1 MCLPGPHVG
10 RRGSNAMTNPDGTTE
25 ATAEPKPE
33 VSDDGSKTDEGA
45 KKSPDQD
52 STKSESEDMSIGSP
66 AKIPALAPAA
76 SVAVETSTEGGDGA
90 VASAKAEENLVE
102 FKVVFNKK
110 KYEICFDINKD
121 VAALKAHLQ
130 PIIEIPPAMMKVMI
144 KGLAKDKDTLAKLGV
159 NKTSKVMVIGSSLS
173 DVLQVSTVPPKS
185 DLKKKEEDESKEA
198 KESSE
203 SQKTKQHKKVL
214 EKGKPEDA
222 MPGVRGRQ
230 EPLPST
236 PISGMLN
243 KLGAKV
249 RLTFKHDVEQVWIG
263 TKDRTQ
269 KLPLNSIR
277 QVVSEPIEGHPEYH
291 IVALQLGS
299 TEASRYWIYWVP
311 AQFVESIKDVV
322 LGKWSYH

>member
-1 MCLPGPHVG
+1 
-10 RRGSNAMTNPDGTTE
+10 MTNPDETTE
-25 ATAEPKPE
+25 ATA
-33 VSDDGSKTDEGA
+33 GSKAELTDAKIDEVAA
-45 KKSPDQD
+45 KKSPNHQD
-52 STKSESEDMSIGSP
+52 KSEDMSIGSP
-66 AKIPALAPAA
+66 AKIPALDPEAGAPVETGGAESGSSEAAPA
-76 SVAVETSTEGGDGA
+76 SD
-90 VASAKAEENLVE
+90 KAEENLVE

-144 KGLAKDKDTLAKLGV
+144 KGLAKDKDILAQLGV
-159 NKTSKVMVIGSSLS
+159 NKTSKVMVVGSSLS
-173 DVLQVSTVPPKS
+173 DVLQVSTVPTKT
-185 DLKKKEEDESKEA
+185 DLKKKEEEDTKEA

-214 EKGKPEDA
+214 EKGKPEDV
-222 MPGVRGRQ
+222 MPGLRGRQ

-243 KLGAKV
+243 KQGAKV

>member
-1 MCLPGPHVG
+1 
-10 RRGSNAMTNPDGTTE
+10 MTNPEEGSDSAAPKTNQVQEKEKIDETGVSKDG
-25 ATAEPKPE
+25 
-33 VSDDGSKTDEGA
+33 DA
-45 KKSPDQD
+45 KKGCD
-52 STKSESEDMSIGSP
+52 SNESGSDKMSIGSP
-66 AKIPALAPAA
+66 AKIPAL
-76 SVAVETSTEGGDGA
+76 STSTELNPSSTTTQMEEDKEGT
-90 VASAKAEENLVE
+90 SNKAETTTMEDENLVE
-102 FKVVFNKK
+102 FKVVYNKK

-121 VAALKAHLQ
+121 VGALKSHLQ

-144 KGLAKDKDTLAKLGV
+144 KGLAKDKDTLAQLGV

-173 DVLQVSTVPPKS
+173 DVLQVSTVPSKS
-185 DLKKKEEDESKEA
+185 ELKKREEEESKDGG

-203 SQKTKQHKKVL
+203 SQKSKQHKKVL
-214 EKGKPEDA
+214 EKGKPDDV
-222 MPGVRGRQ
+222 MPGIRGRQ
-230 EPLPST
+230 DPLPST

-243 KLGAKV
+243 KVGAKV

-277 QVVSEPIEGHPEYH
+277 QVLSEPIEGHPEYH

-311 AQFVESIKDVV
+311 AQFVEGIKDVV